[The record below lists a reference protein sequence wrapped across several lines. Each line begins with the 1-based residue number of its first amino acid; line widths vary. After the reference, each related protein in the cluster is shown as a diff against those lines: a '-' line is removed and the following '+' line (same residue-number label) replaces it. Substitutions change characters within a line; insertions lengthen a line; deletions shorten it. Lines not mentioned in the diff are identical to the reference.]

1 MVRPWNHLSR
11 ANNVQMTR
19 TGRMTIV
26 ETTAM
31 MIASEDGR
39 CMGGEW
45 GATISRRVSFSRNST
60 PQERRKQ
67 EKSRTV
73 ESKAK
78 EGNFS
83 VVGLGGRRVGVV
95 DGVRAGMCKFSP
107 SLPSRFPRPRT
118 RRPRRSSPSP
128 TRTPRSRTCS
138 PTSARRWTRR
148 IRRIPS
154 GSCSG
159 STVPSRTRFP
169 SSRFAPTTSRSA
181 TCFRGLTTWRG
192 PMHVLRLPGHRLVE
206 GRRTG
211 RTHGRATR
219 SGAPLAHLLRR
230 LSVHR

>member
-78 EGNFS
+78 EGDFS

-95 DGVRAGMCKFSP
+95 DGVRAGMCKFWKSVENAKLGGQP
-107 SLPSRFPRPRT
+107 LDTVRT
-118 RRPRRSSPSP
+118 LLYFRCRRNPP
-128 TRTPRSRTCS
+128 
-138 PTSARRWTRR
+138 
-148 IRRIPS
+148 
-154 GSCSG
+154 
-159 STVPSRTRFP
+159 
-169 SSRFAPTTSRSA
+169 
-181 TCFRGLTTWRG
+181 WRG
-192 PMHVLRLPGHRLVE
+192 PHP
-206 GRRTG
+206 
-211 RTHGRATR
+211 ATFKER
-219 SGAPLAHLLRR
+219 KPQ
-230 LSVHR
+230 